1 MKQKIYKIL
10 NYVLQIVLT
19 ALASAGIALLQNYLE
34 SKGVKAGDTLDPQ
47 NTGVIGSAVAGIKIA
62 INNFKN
68 NMIV

>member
-68 NMIV
+68 SMIV